1 VYVTWLIGALVVTKL
16 GADSYRSFSVLR
28 FQSMSSME
36 QDGVA
41 GSTQS
46 GAGQRQLDPQEEVS
60 NYIDLLQVDN
70 TYITTGSEVSCFP
83 FLGM

>member
-1 VYVTWLIGALVVTKL
+1 M
-16 GADSYRSFSVLR
+16 ADWCSGCDETRCRFVQVISVLR
-28 FQSMSSME
+28 FQNMSSME
-36 QDGVA
+36 QDGVP

>member
-1 VYVTWLIGALVVTKL
+1 MQV
-16 GADSYRSFSVLR
+16 DSYRSFSVLR

-36 QDGVA
+36 QDGVS

-60 NYIDLLQVDN
+60 N
-70 TYITTGSEVSCFP
+70 
-83 FLGM
+83 